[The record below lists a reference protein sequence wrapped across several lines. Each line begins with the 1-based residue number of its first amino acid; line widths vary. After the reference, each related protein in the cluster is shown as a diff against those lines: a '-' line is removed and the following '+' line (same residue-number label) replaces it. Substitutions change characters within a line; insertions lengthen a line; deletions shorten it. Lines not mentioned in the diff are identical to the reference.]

1 MYWFNVGLTSF
12 FVMVILPAVILLVV
26 EELRGKG

>member
-1 MYWFNVGLTSF
+1 MYWFNVGLTAF
-12 FVMVILPAVILLVV
+12 FVTVIVPAVILLVV